1 MKKIGIYL
9 VMLITITTS
18 CINSRSFMMQY
29 EKNLEATIDD
39 YYSILQ
45 ILYLMAYSKANEYD
59 SVDGMPY
66 DSLVVMLLKELDK
79 IENKVDVLKQDADKV
94 QKGMKQFYL
103 YDYRD
108 NFNKLKSQ
116 LIDRDFDNAINS
128 TQECLE
134 CIYGAKTF
142 FHYEPKFYEE
152 GGRTF
157 L

>member
-1 MKKIGIYL
+1 
-9 VMLITITTS
+9 
-18 CINSRSFMMQY
+18 MMQY
-29 EKNLEATIDD
+29 EKNLEETIDD

-45 ILYLMAYSKANEYD
+45 ILYLMAYSKANGYD

-66 DSLVVMLLKELDK
+66 DSLAVMLLKELDK
-79 IENKVDVLKQDADKV
+79 IENKVDALKQDADKV

-103 YDYRD
+103 YDYRA

-116 LIDRDFDNAINS
+116 LIDRDFENAINS
-128 TQECLE
+128 TQKCLE
-134 CIYGAKTF
+134 SIYGAKTF